1 MIRNQ
6 LGRAVGIPGQG
17 CQTAWTKE
25 KRQPSTWGWSGSE
38 GRFVG
43 SRWELVED
51 EAKED
56 MLGAEFYSEGNRGCY
71 EF

>member
-1 MIRNQ
+1 MDK
-6 LGRAVGIPGQG
+6 GEE
-17 CQTAWTKE
+17 TAQAWGA
-25 KRQPSTWGWSGSE
+25 TWGWSGSE

-43 SRWELVED
+43 SRWELGED